1 MAETVWTIATRRL
14 PLVLAAALLVTPVLA
29 QDSDEEEYKPV
40 LPDVAIYKAMLD
52 ANKTTGW
59 IQFRNYDDRQL
70 IYFTALQTMHCRLSE
85 IRYSINSDALDKRW
99 PLAACNERLP
109 FNLPD
114 DPKNEYV
121 YLSLG
126 KDEAKTITIQVAWD
140 DGAGSEIIVYKP
152 CEDVGD
158 ATCAAIKTIKKPK
171 KLTQPVPSDSPV
183 KSVQS
188 EPEGKPMIEPTPS
201 DAGRPSAE

>member
-1 MAETVWTIATRRL
+1 MTSFSRMLLLILTMSGL
-14 PLVLAAALLVTPVLA
+14 PVFSLPVLA
-29 QDSDEEEYKPV
+29 QDASDEEEYKPV

-59 IQFRNYDDRQL
+59 IQFRNYDDKQL

-85 IRYSINSDALDKRW
+85 IRYSVNSDALDKRF
-99 PLAACNERLP
+99 PLGKCNPQIP

-114 DPKNEYV
+114 SSTNEYI
-121 YLSLG
+121 YISLPAG
-126 KDEAKTITIQVAWD
+126 EAKTLAIQAVWD

-152 CEDVGD
+152 CEGVGD

-171 KLTQPVPSDSPV
+171 KQMQEPVPTDSPIR
-183 KSVQS
+183 SVQS
-188 EPEGKPMIEPTPS
+188 QTPGKSFSEPSPAS
-201 DAGRPSAE
+201 AARP